1 MAASPTGGGFTGR
14 KIRADSLGPSGDHRL
29 MTRPTRL
36 FLDRAPSPI
45 GELLIVT
52 DETGLLRAVDYHD
65 FEPRLRRLLALHY
78 GALPLETG
86 QAPAPTRAA
95 FARYFAGELGALSDL
110 AWDTGGTPFQR
121 SVWRALAAIPPGET
135 VTYSEL
141 ARRVERPAAVRAVG
155 AANGANPLSLVAPC
169 HRVIGA
175 SGALTGYAGGID
187 RKRWLLAHESVR
199 AAPAIS
205 PF

>member
-1 MAASPTGGGFTGR
+1 
-14 KIRADSLGPSGDHRL
+14 
-29 MTRPTRL
+29 MTRPVRL

-45 GELLIVT
+45 GEILIVT
-52 DETGLLRAVDYHD
+52 DETGLLRAVDFHD
-65 FEPRLRRLLALHY
+65 FEPRLRRLLRLHY
-78 GALPLETG
+78 GDLPLENGDASAGTK
-86 QAPAPTRAA
+86 AA
-95 FARYFAGELGALSDL
+95 FARYFAGELGALADL
-110 AWDTGGTPFQR
+110 PWDTGGTPFQR

-141 ARRVERPAAVRAVG
+141 ARRVERPAAIRAVG

-169 HRVIGA
+169 HRVIGM

-187 RKRWLLAHESVR
+187 RKRWLLAHEGVL